1 MCSNPRMS
9 SHLDSLRQFTTIVAD
24 TGDFES
30 IREYTPQDATT
41 NPSLILKAAQMAEYE
56 ELVDKVLAEAREESG
71 TGDVMAAAIDKL
83 AVFFGLEILKIVPGR
98 VSTEVDARLSFDTT
112 ATLAKARSL
121 IARYEKNGLE
131 RYRSHIKIGFSW
143 AGIRAAEELEKE
155 GIKIPNTVYAKDKEQ
170 LLHLGKSFPLPYL
183 TKHNR
188 AGRGLGIRLFH
199 DYPSFEKYIKSDDFE
214 DSIDGITLLQ
224 EYIKPKTATIIRTE
238 FIDRKFLYAVQVDTS
253 KGFELCPADACNL
266 EDEYCPANATGN
278 KFMILDDFSN
288 PILDQYQKILKNN
301 HIEIAGIEFLE
312 DAKGQLYTYDINTNT
327 NYNSTAESSSEKKG
341 MKAIANFL
349 KKELSFSCSL
359 DKIFRGITSV
369 EEVLRAIISNIDE
382 EEVAE

>member
-1 MCSNPRMS
+1 
-9 SHLDSLRQFTTIVAD
+9 
-24 TGDFES
+24 
-30 IREYTPQDATT
+30 
-41 NPSLILKAAQMAEYE
+41 
-56 ELVDKVLAEAREESG
+56 
-71 TGDVMAAAIDKL
+71 MAASK
-83 AVFFGLEILKIVPGR
+83 PT
-98 VSTEVDARLSFDTT
+98 SWLSG
-112 ATLAKARSL
+112 KSL
-121 IARYEKNGLE
+121 QYK
-131 RYRSHIKIGFSW
+131 
-143 AGIRAAEELEKE
+143 ELEKE

-224 EYIKPKTATIIRTE
+224 EYVKPKTATIIRTE

-312 DAKGQLYTYDINTNT
+312 DTKGQLYTYDINTNT

-349 KKELSFSCSL
+349 KRELVRL
-359 DKIFRGITSV
+359 N
-369 EEVLRAIISNIDE
+369 L
-382 EEVAE
+382 